1 MQLLTLSL
9 NHTNAPLALR
19 EQVAFSAER
28 VPDALADLHS
38 RLSDLVPESAILS
51 TCSRTELYC
60 AVREAEA
67 AQGALID
74 WLADGRAALR
84 RDLCAH
90 LHTLAKRDA
99 VRHAFRVATG
109 LDSMVLG
116 EPQILGQ
123 MKRAA
128 RHAQEAGTLGPHLHQ
143 LFQRSF
149 AVAKEVRSQTEIG
162 SGQVSMAAAVVRLAQ
177 RMFADLRETRVLL
190 VGAGEMIELAAT
202 HFAARHPRELV
213 VANRTLERATRLAR
227 RICARTIRL
236 AELPEQLKHFDIVVS
251 CTASPQP
258 IFGLRMVERACRAR
272 EGRPMFMA
280 DLAVPRDIAPK
291 VAYLPGVSVFTVDD
305 LGSIVQSGAS
315 SRQAAVAQAEA
326 IIETRVD
333 SFMHWMAARRA
344 VPLLRALDERAERL
358 RAGEL
363 ERAR

>member
-28 VPDALADLHS
+28 VPDALADLHG

-60 AVREAEA
+60 AVREAEP

-128 RHAQEAGTLGPHLHQ
+128 RHAQEAGTLATGLSNEFLHGPRTLLARGTLTPH
-143 LFQRSF
+143 
-149 AVAKEVRSQTEIG
+149 E
-162 SGQVSMAAAVVRLAQ
+162 AQ
-177 RMFADLRETRVLL
+177 RLVEQCGCPRGRSGGTSSASGSSGRRTR
-190 VGAGEMIELAAT
+190 
-202 HFAARHPRELV
+202 
-213 VANRTLERATRLAR
+213 
-227 RICARTIRL
+227 
-236 AELPEQLKHFDIVVS
+236 
-251 CTASPQP
+251 
-258 IFGLRMVERACRAR
+258 
-272 EGRPMFMA
+272 
-280 DLAVPRDIAPK
+280 
-291 VAYLPGVSVFTVDD
+291 
-305 LGSIVQSGAS
+305 
-315 SRQAAVAQAEA
+315 
-326 IIETRVD
+326 
-333 SFMHWMAARRA
+333 
-344 VPLLRALDERAERL
+344 
-358 RAGEL
+358 
-363 ERAR
+363 